1 MRPMTLPAALAAA
14 WLGLATPA
22 LAQGTSPGMRPGTGG
37 SGTPTSVSTT
47 ADLAAICLPT
57 AQDPQRLE
65 AIAYCQGYMT
75 AAGQYHSMLHRPGG
89 RRRPLYCLP
98 NPAPTVAESAIAFAQ
113 WARQN
118 PQYNQ
123 EPALDGLFR
132 WAQATYPCPQEAAPS
147 RPRTSR

>member
-1 MRPMTLPAALAAA
+1 MRSMTLPAALAAA
-14 WLGLATPA
+14 CLGLATPA
-22 LAQGTSPGMRPGTGG
+22 LAQGSPGG
-37 SGTPTSVSTT
+37 STTPTSVSTT
-47 ADLAAICLPT
+47 ADLAAICLPGD
-57 AQDPQRLE
+57 QDPRRLE

-75 AAGQYHSMLHRPGG
+75 AAGQYHTMLHRPGG

-98 NPAPTVAESAIAFAQ
+98 SPPPSVADSAIAFAR

-118 PQYNQ
+118 PQHNQ

-132 WAQATYPCPQEAAPS
+132 WAQTTYPCPQEAAPS